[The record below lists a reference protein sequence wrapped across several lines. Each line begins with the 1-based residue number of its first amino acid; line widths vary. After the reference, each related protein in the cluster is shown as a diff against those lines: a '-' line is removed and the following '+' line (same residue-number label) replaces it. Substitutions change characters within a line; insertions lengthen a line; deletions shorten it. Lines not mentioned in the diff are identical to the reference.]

1 MAKYL
6 LTYRGGAMPETPE
19 AQAQVMTAWT
29 DWFKA
34 LGPALADGGHPTS
47 QGKTI
52 NADGS
57 VSGGGQAAVS
67 GYSMLTADSL
77 DAAIELARGCPVL
90 QGGAAIDV
98 SETFEVM

>member
-1 MAKYL
+1 MAKFL
-6 LTYRGGAMPETPE
+6 LTYRGGSMPETPE

-34 LGPALADGGHPTS
+34 IGPALADGGNPTS

-52 NADGS
+52 NPDGS
-57 VSGGGQAAVS
+57 VSGDGRAAVS
-67 GYSMLTADSL
+67 GYSVISANSL
-77 DAAIELARGCPVL
+77 DAAIGLAKGCPVL
-90 QGGAAIDV
+90 AGGASIDV